1 MKILSQTNLTPLLAL
16 AVLTL
21 GTGYASAEVE
31 IAYPDTENTLFTIE
45 VPKNWKLTPMDQASK
60 FFLVEGPRGV
70 KMWFRAMPIDSESEA
85 TAAAKAAKESGRE
98 WLSATHENIV
108 LDDGTFGDRDGLSFL
123 SITGTATVKGS
134 NEKVKLIAALATMTN
149 GAMGQMWCL
158 IPESA
163 PQGDQYARKVID
175 SFTPR

>member
-1 MKILSQTNLTPLLAL
+1 MKNLTKTTLTALLAV
-16 AVLTL
+16 AVLAL
-21 GTGYASAEVE
+21 GTNRASAEVE
-31 IAYPDTENTLFTIE
+31 IAYPDTANTLFTIE
-45 VPKNWKLTPMDQASK
+45 VPKNWTLTPMDQASK

-70 KMWFRAMPIDSESEA
+70 KMWFRAMPVDSETEA

-98 WLSATHENIV
+98 WLSATHENIT

-134 NEKVKLIAALATMTN
+134 NKKVKLIAALATMTN
-149 GAMGQMWCL
+149 GAMGQMWCI

-163 PQGDQYARKVID
+163 PQGEQYARKVIE